1 MLHLIPGGCTQESGQ
16 TGLGHKA
23 RSVCRHQDAKS
34 IPGFPS
40 HGMCPGAHKLLPPG
54 ACLLCPQRWC
64 RQPWNWCAVNIYG
77 AHECMSH
84 GTIFT
89 LVLCYKF
96 QLAFGRMCR
105 RNRLEHLGWPLR
117 WHTEPGSNT
126 GLGCLSFSSILP
138 PFCLGCHCALD
149 HRVQNQSCNQPGK
162 MQNSASKIQNHWH
175 FVCFLFFSVS
185 GAGTQVWFLAK
196 HMLYH

>member
-1 MLHLIPGGCTQESGQ
+1 MSPWTSLTGSL
-16 TGLGHKA
+16 GLG
-23 RSVCRHQDAKS
+23 RRRHQDAKS

-40 HGMCPGAHKLLPPG
+40 HGMCPSAHKLLPPG
-54 ACLLCPQRWC
+54 ACLWCPQRWC
-64 RQPWNWCAVNIYG
+64 RQSWNRCAVNIYG
-77 AHECMSH
+77 VHECMSH

-105 RNRLEHLGWPLR
+105 RNRLEHLGWPSLR
-117 WHTEPGSNT
+117 WRTESGSIT

-162 MQNSASKIQNHWH
+162 MQNSASKIQNHRH
-175 FVCFLFFSVS
+175 FICLFSFLFCPWGWNSSLVL
-185 GAGTQVWFLAK
+185 G
-196 HMLYH
+196 